1 MVKPSVERAE
11 SQKTTPVDKWSQP
24 KEAAREATQ
33 RWFAR
38 NRSLVLRQTPFWAQ
52 SLAGIVITLG
62 LSSIAAGIFFRI
74 DEVVTVTG
82 QLEAI
87 SGKVEVKS
95 PAGGK
100 VSEVFF
106 KDGDYVEKG
115 DLLVKFDTRQ
125 ALNDKAT
132 SLRLRDLERA
142 DLEDRLAILNARE
155 DVLNKKVN
163 TRNEITN
170 ELRKLVMNG
179 GYQRVQYL
187 QQLDNLYELET
198 QLSNIKLDKN
208 RTRLESEKSIGQ
220 LTNQLNEAELRLQYQ
235 NVLAPA
241 AGVIFEGKARVDG
254 VLGAGEPIMT
264 IIPQEGLKAKVYIA
278 NKDIGFVKAGQKAQI
293 RIDAFPFT
301 QYGEIEER
309 LAVLGMTHY
318 HQTIK

>member
-1 MVKPSVERAE
+1 M
-11 SQKTTPVDKWSQP
+11 
-24 KEAAREATQ
+24 
-33 RWFAR
+33 
-38 NRSLVLRQTPFWAQ
+38 
-52 SLAGIVITLG
+52 
-62 LSSIAAGIFFRI
+62 
-74 DEVVTVTG
+74 
-82 QLEAI
+82 
-87 SGKVEVKS
+87 
-95 PAGGK
+95 
-100 VSEVFF
+100 
-106 KDGDYVEKG
+106 
-115 DLLVKFDTRQ
+115 LVKFDTRQ

-155 DVLNKKVN
+155 DVLNKKVK
-163 TRNEITN
+163 TSNEITN

-301 QYGEIEER
+301 QYGEIEGKVGRIGADALPPDDQIRFYRYPVNINLDKPYLEKDDIRIR
-309 LAVLGMTHY
+309 LRSGMAMTANLKLRDKRLISLLSDMLVD
-318 HQTIK
+318 QTESIREIRQQ